1 MKRFVA
7 ISTFKS
13 VSYGSKVTQKIYQVK
28 NNKLIYLGMNRYNT
42 GSCMGND
49 HECAAWLMRNKH
61 IPKTWVTKG
70 TPYINYDVYDTY
82 NEGKGK
88 YYIQEINLN

>member
-7 ISTFKS
+7 ISTFKNA
-13 VSYGSKVTQKIYQVK
+13 SYGSKVIQQIYRVK
-28 NNKLIYLGMNRYNT
+28 NNKLIYLGINTFNT
-42 GSCMGND
+42 GSMMGID
-49 HECAAWLMRNKH
+49 HECAAWLMHNKY

-70 TPYINYDVYDTY
+70 TPYINFDVYDLY

-88 YYIQEINLN
+88 YYIQELNLN